1 MTTTT
6 IEVTRSPLFSGT
18 GRARAHRRR
27 DLLSHFRFIFFS
39 LVFYLLFLL
48 LSVFRSSW
56 RRDSMVSRRSCS
68 RIEYPSRLFI
78 LFLNSL
84 NSSITSVLCFLVSNP
99 AASFSGK
106 NHISSPLMT
115 ETVCSVNFAAL
126 FVTTGSAQ
134 SECMLTGSTRLSTAT
149 KPPLPRFS
157 VSPLTKGQNRSLTV
171 APANPHQLDYAAPPP
186 FLSLI
191 PTDLLI
197 YTGILFPI
205 VGVYG
210 IYSTVPSDNSSDYA
224 NHSVRVSAKFNNG
237 FGEENKFNCLT
248 ILLADNVAFRIHLIS
263 RVNIIGFRADLIC
276 LMGSLAS
283 IGFSPL
289 FRTLSPGYFNV
300 VSGYLKHL
308 SSCGFKDTNL
318 STLSKYLLETLI
330 SQVILFY
337 YFCCSSC
344 CRA

>member
-1 MTTTT
+1 
-6 IEVTRSPLFSGT
+6 
-18 GRARAHRRR
+18 
-27 DLLSHFRFIFFS
+27 
-39 LVFYLLFLL
+39 
-48 LSVFRSSW
+48 
-56 RRDSMVSRRSCS
+56 MVSRRSCS

-224 NHSVRVSAKFNNG
+224 NHSVRVSANSTMVLEK
-237 FGEENKFNCLT
+237 KISSIASPSCLP
-248 ILLADNVAFRIHLIS
+248 IMLLSGSIEIHLIS

-308 SSCGFKDTNL
+308 SSCGFKDT
-318 STLSKYLLETLI
+318 SEDYMQISLL
-330 SQVILFY
+330 
-337 YFCCSSC
+337 
-344 CRA
+344 